1 MCGQMKWPIGEVWS
15 LPFNF
20 VNKKDMFRMC
30 VIDSSNIHCGKYSS
44 VVMMT

>member
-1 MCGQMKWPIGEVWS
+1 MCGQIKWPIGEVWS

-30 VIDSSNIHCGKYSS
+30 VIDSSNIHCGKYSL